1 MIRQDNIQ
9 LSSDKQEFQRLY
21 KPLGEHY
28 LRNEQS
34 YLYFKDKKP
43 VSSMDYQSK
52 LGLTLLGTQPV
63 NIALPLP
70 ANASPAQI
78 QEWVIRTQAYSNPR
92 VDTGIK
98 APDYHSGQQTGGV
111 NREMVNHNG
120 VGMVYN
126 SVKVNYDRTPQPRPI
141 Y

>member
-52 LGLTLLGTQPV
+52 FGLTLLGAQPV
-63 NIALPLP
+63 NIYLPLP
-70 ANASPAQI
+70 ANATPQ
-78 QEWVIRTQAYSNPR
+78 QAYEHIYRLQAYRNPR

-120 VGMVYN
+120 VGMIYN